1 MAGPPTASS
10 RNTPAKRVFLH
21 ALLMFGGRLRGCCRL
36 PNSNTVGNAFRPG
49 SLRIE
54 RLALRSRQSSLGLGG
69 RGRGMLGWLL
79 TMVLEPALL
88 PLLSTSIC
96 INQCLSTIL

>member
-36 PNSNTVGNAFRPG
+36 PNSNTVGNASRPG

-54 RLALRSRQSSLGLGG
+54 RLALRSRQSSLGSAAVACW
-69 RGRGMLGWLL
+69 GWLL

-96 INQCLSTIL
+96 INQCLSTIP